1 MSLRVALVVSL
12 FVTGCAGSPATP
24 GPGSAASPA
33 SDPSSPSAPK
43 PAVNVEGPL
52 TLSAEAGGNV
62 DATLPAKVTGLP
74 TALNFTF
81 GAPGTMW
88 SLVVAS
94 KEIAEGKSFQ
104 VVPFGDKNSSPASGQ
119 ANVLYQADASRYWRA
134 ESGTVTFVKLGDFAK
149 GGTVAR
155 FENVAFK
162 PHMSKAQGSFTL
174 NGTVTTVP
182 FAP

>member
-1 MSLRVALVVSL
+1 MSLRSTLVAAL
-12 FVTGCAGSPATP
+12 FVTGCAGSPGAP
-24 GPGSAASPA
+24 APA
-33 SDPSSPSAPK
+33 SSGAPSTSPSNPAAPK
-43 PAVNVEGPL
+43 PAVNADGPL
-52 TLSAEAGGNV
+52 TLLAEAGGNV
-62 DATLPAKVTGLP
+62 DATLPANVTGLP

-104 VVPFGDKNSSPASGQ
+104 VVPFDDKNSSPASGQ

-134 ESGTVTFVKLGDFAK
+134 ESGTITFTKLGDFAK

-155 FENVAFK
+155 FESVAFK
-162 PHMSKAQGSFTL
+162 PHMSKAQGTFTL